1 MKKSSLTII
10 ILLLSLCYGKAQIE
24 KLFDADKFEKLIT
37 GNNTQLLDVRT
48 MGEFRGGHLKNAL
61 LADWNDRSQ
70 FIERTKHLE
79 KTKSLYVY
87 CLSGGRSSAAADWL
101 RKQGFTNVYELE
113 GGINAWKRQNK
124 PVEGIVSKKQMT
136 VNEYQA
142 LVNANTTILVD
153 FGAEWCPPCK
163 KMEPVLHTLQEK
175 YGSHYKLVKV
185 DGGNDTDVMNAN
197 HVDALPVFIIYKN
210 GKEVWRKQGIT
221 TLEEL
226 RKNL

>member
-1 MKKSSLTII
+1 MKKSGFTII
-10 ILLLSLCYGKAQIE
+10 ILLSLSNGNAQIE
-24 KLFDADKFEKLIT
+24 KKIDADKFEKSIA

-48 MGEFRGGHLKNAL
+48 MGEFRGGHLKDAL
-61 LADWNDRSQ
+61 LADWNDINQ
-70 FIERTKHLE
+70 FIERTKHLD
-79 KTKSLYVY
+79 KAKPLYVY

-101 RKQGFTNVYELE
+101 RKQGFTSVYELE

-142 LVNANTTILVD
+142 LVNTSATILVD